1 VADHHVHAEWCALGP
16 NLLLLLLLL
25 LTAAVLCWRRETWS
39 TIRSAGF
46 SSCDLTHFSATASP
60 LFTLIAP
67 HIAGRAVK

>member
-1 VADHHVHAEWCALGP
+1 MRTLRVVLGGLMRLLDAALFE
-16 NLLLLLLLL
+16 
-25 LTAAVLCWRRETWS
+25 CRRETWS
-39 TIRSAGF
+39 IIRSAGF